1 MELQVKKR
9 NGKIVPFDKQKI
21 ITAIDKAFIEVDGQL
36 YETETADEIANDIE
50 NAALESREPLT
61 VEEIQDLVETE
72 LMESERK
79 DVARSYVRF
88 RYLHALAR
96 DKYKDLMSS
105 VQNKVLAKNVQNS
118 NANVDEYSFGGRK
131 FEAAGI
137 VMKQLADDTLLS
149 EDIKKAK
156 EENRIYLH
164 DYDNYSTA
172 MHNCSFID
180 FKKLFTDGFV
190 TRNGDVRPPKS
201 ISTAMQQVAVI
212 IQCQSQVQYGGTAS
226 GHIDFDL
233 APFVR
238 LSFAKHYKDGLNYI
252 LGLEEIN
259 YEIENMIENAKDY
272 SIEDEE
278 WKAYSDKIYKYAL
291 EMTEKETL
299 QAAQG
304 LYHNLNTLESRPGSQ
319 LPFSSLNAGR
329 DTSPEGR
336 MVTRSLLLASLDGIG
351 KFHKTS
357 IFPILI
363 FQYKK
368 GVNANPGDPNYD
380 LKQLAIKSLC
390 KRIYPNFVNCDF
402 SENIEDPADPDTYMM
417 SMGCR
422 TMLFK
427 DRHGFGYSKIGRGN
441 INPITINLVKI
452 GIKHGICL
460 GERTDA
466 DMDGF
471 YAELQEVLQLCE
483 KSLVERYKWLCQQS
497 PKSAPFLYENG
508 TMRGFDGQT
517 VESVLKHG
525 TQAIGFLGLA
535 ETCQA
540 LFGKDQTDP
549 DVHEKAIKIV
559 KYIYDFT
566 KIASERNDLNF
577 SCYFTP
583 AEGCCYTICKKTKE
597 EFGVIPNVTDREYFT
612 NSVHCPVWKEISAFD
627 KIDCEADFSKFG
639 TAGQIC
645 YVEVGSKG
653 IKNTKAIEQ
662 LIDYAMDHNIAYFAI
677 NFPIETCL
685 NCGFSDDIPE
695 SCPKCG
701 SNNIERLARVT
712 GYLSTSVEHFNKG
725 KQAEVKDRYKSI
737 E

>member
-1 MELQVKKR
+1 MLTVIKR
-9 NGKIVPFDKQKI
+9 NGNEVPFDKEKI
-21 ITAIDKAFIEVDGQL
+21 VTAINKAFLDVDGVL
-36 YETETADEIANDIE
+36 YETDTSQEIADDVE
-50 NAALESREPLT
+50 KAAKKLSHPLT
-61 VEEIQDLVETE
+61 VEDIQDIVEDE

-88 RYLHALAR
+88 RYLHSLAR
-96 DKYKDLMSS
+96 DKYKDLMTA

-156 EENRIYLH
+156 DENRIYIH
-164 DYDNYSTA
+164 DYDNYATA

-180 FKKLFTDGFV
+180 FKKLLTDGFV

-226 GHIDFDL
+226 GHIDYDL

-238 LSFAKHYKDGLNYI
+238 LSFAKHYQDGIKYI
-252 LGLEEIN
+252 LGFKDID
-259 YEIENMIENAKDY
+259 YEIENMIKNAKDY

-278 WKAYSDKIYKYAL
+278 WKSYSDMVYRYAI

-336 MVTRSLLLASLDGIG
+336 MITKSLLLASLDGIG

-368 GVNANPGDPNYD
+368 GINANPGDPNYD

-402 SENIEDPADPDTYMM
+402 SENVEDPDNPDTYMM

-441 INPITINLVKI
+441 INPVTINLVKI

-460 GERTDA
+460 GERTSP
-466 DMDGF
+466 DMEGF
-471 YAELQEVLQLCE
+471 YQELEELLKLCE
-483 KSLVERYKWLCQQS
+483 KSLIERYNWLCQQS
-497 PKSAPFLYENG
+497 PKSAPFLYQNE
-508 TMRGFDGQT
+508 TMRGFDG
-517 VESVLKHG
+517 ENIRSVLKHG

-549 DVHEKAIKIV
+549 KVHPEAIKIV

-566 KIASERNDLNF
+566 KAASERNDLNF

-583 AEGCCYTICKKTKE
+583 AEGSCYTICQKTKE
-597 EFGVIPNVTDREYFT
+597 EFGIISNVTDREFFT
-612 NSVHCPVWKEISAFD
+612 NSVHCPVWKKMSAFD
-627 KIDCEADFSKFG
+627 KIDCEADFSKYG

-662 LIDYAMDHNIAYFAI
+662 LIDYAMNHNVAYFAI

-685 NCGFSDDIPE
+685 NCGFNDDIPNN
-695 SCPKCG
+695 CPKCG
-701 SNNIERLARVT
+701 SDHIERLARVT
-712 GYLSTSVEHFNKG
+712 GYLSTSVEYFNKG
-725 KQAEVKDRYKSI
+725 KQAEVAARVQHM
-737 E
+737 